1 VVFGHP
7 LTYLDPMKTQSENS
21 QAAKLSPD
29 DLIALQKSLLGID
42 DERKKVLDQFDIEQM
57 FQVFL
62 TVNKIDRRKAKP
74 HEINQMF
81 RAYVG
86 GMAHVVVL
94 TFITVF
100 EQKHFSQDELVNFV
114 LAQCEKYLK
123 SIGVA

>member
-1 VVFGHP
+1 MMK
-7 LTYLDPMKTQSENS
+7 LDEKKS
-21 QAAKLSPD
+21 AAF
-29 DLIALQKSLLGID
+29 DLEDLKALQRSLAGLND
-42 DERKKVLDQFDIEQM
+42 PRKKILDQFDIEQM
-57 FQVFL
+57 FEIFL
-62 TVNKIDRRKAKP
+62 QVNKIDKRKTKP
-74 HEINQMF
+74 YEINKMF

-100 EQKHFSQDELVNFV
+100 EQKQFTQEQLVNYI